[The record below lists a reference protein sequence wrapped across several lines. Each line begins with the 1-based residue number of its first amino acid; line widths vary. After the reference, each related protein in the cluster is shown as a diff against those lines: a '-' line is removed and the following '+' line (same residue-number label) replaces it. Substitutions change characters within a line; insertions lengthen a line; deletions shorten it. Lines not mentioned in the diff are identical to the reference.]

1 MPPASAPAR
10 DDARPPAWRSCPRAS
25 SAIPATLAALGAVA
39 ALAAAAPAAPAATA
53 CARPG
58 VGRALGH
65 AVAYARNRFHEEWH
79 GLAAHVALRRAA
91 ADRQF
96 VQALTAS
103 DLTAARAEAN
113 RLLIGH
119 LVRLRVVRGSRVLV
133 DANSSSFAVPGP
145 SRTLRTRRGRVLG
158 QLTVTVQDVIG
169 FVKLVQRHGGGYA
182 VVRGQR
188 GQLRTTLAAV
198 PSRLPRSGCTTVA
211 GTPYAVRSFP
221 ETSFSGEPLTVWVL
235 VAAA

>member
-1 MPPASAPAR
+1 MPTASAPAR
-10 DDARPPAWRSCPRAS
+10 YDSRPPSRRSRRSAPK
-25 SAIPATLAALGAVA
+25 AIPAALAALAAVA
-39 ALAAAAPAAPAATA
+39 ALTVAAPAAPAATP

-58 VGRALGH
+58 VGRALRH

-91 ADRQF
+91 ADRKF

-103 DLTAARAEAN
+103 DLSAARAEAN
-113 RLLIGH
+113 RLLVGH
-119 LVRLRVVRGSRVLV
+119 LVRLRVVHGSRVLV
-133 DANSSSFAVPGP
+133 DANASSFAVPGP

-158 QLTVTVQDVIG
+158 RLTVTVQDVIG
-169 FVKLVQRHGGGYA
+169 FVKLVQRYGGGNA

-188 GQLRTTLAAV
+188 GQLRTLLAAV
-198 PSRLPRSGCTTVA
+198 PNRLPHSGCTTVA

-235 VAAA
+235 VAA